1 MIVKLNSRGGGQVSR
16 RSPVR
21 GGGGGDGKPSN
32 IYERPRGP
40 RTGIGYPKAGVI
52 EVRFVIPS
60 KIAGSGEVLKLVFA
74 PILYRGRDKVK

>member
-1 MIVKLNSRGGGQVSR
+1 MSR

-74 PILYRGRDKVK
+74 LILYSYFLDDSMNFLPQGGWC